1 MKSESGP
8 KMLAPDVLFRV
19 ESGEVPA
26 NVRTVSDFQRW
37 RTAEDQAMLDEC
49 ARLFRIE
56 LERAFQQ
63 FERDLL
69 NLPQH

>member
-8 KMLAPDVLFRV
+8 KMLNPDRLFRV
-19 ESGEVPA
+19 ESGEAPPH
-26 NVRTVSDFQRW
+26 VRTVSEFQRW
-37 RTAEDQAMLDEC
+37 RADEDRAMLDEC

-56 LERAFQQ
+56 LDRAFQQ

-69 NLPQH
+69 NIPQH